1 MVAGGPWNVRDAEHF
16 VPEDFSEVGK
26 RERKEPGYQEVCIL
40 DSWVVFR
47 RWYLFLLT
55 IFCRDWQ
62 G

>member
-47 RWYLFLLT
+47 RWYLF
-55 IFCRDWQ
+55 F
-62 G
+62 